1 MDPLSALSV
10 AAAVVQFIQ
19 FSDSIISDTIEIYQ
33 SLDGAKQSNRTVES
47 LTTRLSELTT
57 TLVTAEQQSQTRR
70 PTPIADAY
78 GGQLRVIVGRCQ
90 SISDELRKILDA
102 LKGSERRDLGG
113 SFLSSVKAI
122 RKDRKIKYLEV
133 ELRWAHNELSGCLI
147 AMIQYVLFT
156 LMEA

>member
-1 MDPLSALSV
+1 LVMDPLSALSV

-90 SISDELRKILDA
+90 SISDELILDA